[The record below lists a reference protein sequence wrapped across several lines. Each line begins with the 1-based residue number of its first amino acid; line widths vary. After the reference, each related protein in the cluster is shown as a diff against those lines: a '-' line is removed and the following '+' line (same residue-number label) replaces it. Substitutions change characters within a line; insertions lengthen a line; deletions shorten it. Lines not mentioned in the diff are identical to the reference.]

1 MGRRSLAMSKL
12 TDIRQLP
19 LNTLGFALGMT
30 PARARLLILALAA
43 VVSGALML
51 MLGSPLAT
59 LEQRLGAL
67 GWTLSPNTAP
77 EQRITLV
84 TIDEKS
90 LAAVGP
96 WPWPREQL
104 ARLVNAIDQAG
115 AQLQLHDIVYPEAKP
130 GDAVL
135 LAALQSAQ
143 GAVIAQLPDLQSAQ
157 ATRAG
162 VMTHPLSGISCN
174 AAPGGLQL
182 GNTGNFLAPVAAF
195 AAIPKGHI
203 TPIIAADGSTLKTP
217 AVVCVDGSPYPALA
231 LTAFLQASN
240 DSPWQATIQPGSS
253 LFDPDYVLQLEAY
266 PGLDIPLDS
275 DGNLRI
281 SYANAPSAYRAVS
294 AIDVIN
300 GSTDLSLLEDA
311 WVIVGGTAFGMGD
324 VMPTPYNGA
333 SHGVELQARL
343 LGSLLDV
350 DMPYTPR
357 VSSWLLGS
365 LSLLFALLLYVL
377 AAVRERWAAYG
388 LPIAAVLLPLAA
400 LSLHIQLLSSFNLWL
415 GWLFPAIYGVLAAS
429 LLLLLEQGRV
439 RVERSRV
446 FGNLNSYLPDEIAK
460 EIAYSLP
467 SSSINASR
475 CDATLLSADLRNFS
489 AFGEARPPEESAAVL
504 HFFFTRATEIVER
517 HGGRVHEFKG
527 DSLLAVWDG
536 HHREA
541 AEQSLKAAQAMQ
553 SSLHHSL
560 MPEHSAPGLE
570 PLALGVGIEQ
580 GPVLIGSIGPAH
592 RRSHVLLGDTVTIT
606 LRIQEMTA
614 ELAQPILLGECVA
627 RQLADLQL
635 ESQGSYLLSGLKT
648 PHILFAP
655 APIAGTSRQDRQTP
669 PDLMLV
675 TGGH

>member
-1 MGRRSLAMSKL
+1 
-12 TDIRQLP
+12 
-19 LNTLGFALGMT
+19 MT
-30 PARARLLILALAA
+30 AGRARLLILALAA
-43 VVSGALML
+43 VVSGGLML
-51 MLGSPLAT
+51 MLSSPLAT

-84 TIDEKS
+84 TIDEQS
-90 LAAVGP
+90 LAAIGP
-96 WPWPREQL
+96 WPWPREQM
-104 ARLVNAIDQAG
+104 ARLVNTIDQAG
-115 AQLQLHDIVYPEAKP
+115 AQLQLHDIVYPEART

-143 GAVIAQLPDLQSAQ
+143 GAVIAQLPDLQSGQ

-162 VMTHPLSGISCN
+162 VMTHALSGISCD
-174 AAPGGLQL
+174 AAPAGVQL
-182 GNTGNFLAPVAAF
+182 GNTTTFLAPVAAF

-231 LTAFLQASN
+231 LTAFLQAS
-240 DSPWQATIQPGSS
+240 STPWQATIQPGSS
-253 LFDPDYVLQLEAY
+253 LLDPAFVLQLQAY
-266 PGLDIPLDS
+266 PGLDIPLDR

-300 GSTDLSLLEDA
+300 GSADSSLLRDA
-311 WVIVGGTAFGMGD
+311 WVVVGGTAFGMSD
-324 VMPTPYNGA
+324 VVPTPYNGA
-333 SHGVELQARL
+333 THGVELQARL

-357 VSSWLLGS
+357 TSSGLLGL
-365 LSLLFALLLYVL
+365 LSLIFAASLYAL

-388 LPIAAVLLPLAA
+388 LPVAAVLLPLAA

-415 GWLFPAIYGVLAAS
+415 GWLFPALYGVFAAS

-446 FGNLNSYLPDEIAK
+446 FGNLNSYLPDEIAR

-553 SSLHHSL
+553 SGLHHSL

-592 RRSHVLLGDTVTIT
+592 RRSHVLLGDTVGIT

-627 RQLADLQL
+627 RQLADLEL

-648 PHILFAP
+648 PHVLFAP
-655 APIAGTSRQDRQTP
+655 AENVSRQDLQTP
-669 PDLMLV
+669 PDLKLV
-675 TGGH
+675 TGRH

>member
-1 MGRRSLAMSKL
+1 MSKFA
-12 TDIRQLP
+12 DIRQLP
-19 LNTLGFALGMT
+19 LNPLGFALGLT
-30 PARARLLILALAA
+30 TGTARLLILALAA

-51 MLGSPLAT
+51 MLNSPLTT
-59 LEQRLGAL
+59 LEERLGAL
-67 GWTLSPNTAP
+67 GWTLSPNTAL

-96 WPWPREQL
+96 WPWSREQL
-104 ARLVNAIDQAG
+104 ARLVNAIDAAG

-135 LAALQSAQ
+135 VAALLAAQ
-143 GAVIAQLPDLQSAQ
+143 GAVIAQLPDLQSSGQ

-162 VMTHPLSGISCN
+162 LMTHSLSGISCD
-174 AAPGGLQL
+174 AAPSGLQI
-182 GNTGNFLAPVAAF
+182 GNTGNFLAPAAAF

-203 TPIIAADGSTLKTP
+203 APIIAADGSVLKTP

-231 LTAFLQASN
+231 LTAFLQAGN
-240 DSPWQATIQPGSS
+240 SPTWQATIEAGTS
-253 LFDPDYVLQLEAY
+253 LFDPAYVLRLQAY

-294 AIDVIN
+294 AIDVME
-300 GSTDLSLLEDA
+300 GTTDLSLLQDA
-311 WVIVGGTAFGMGD
+311 WVLVGGTAFGMSD
-324 VMPTPYNGA
+324 IVPTPYNGV

-357 VSSWLLGS
+357 VSGWLLGL
-365 LSLLFALLLYVL
+365 LSLGFAASLYAL

-388 LPIAAVLLPLAA
+388 LPAAALLLPLAA
-400 LSLHIQLLSSFNLWL
+400 LSLHIQLLDSFNIWL
-415 GWLFPAIYGVLAAS
+415 GWLFPAIYGVFAAS

-446 FGNLNSYLPDEIAK
+446 FGNLNSYLPDDIAK

-467 SSSINASR
+467 SSSINARR
-475 CDATLLSADLRNFS
+475 CDLTLLSADLRNFS

-504 HFFFTRATEIVER
+504 HFFFTRATEIVEQ

-536 HHREA
+536 HHRRA
-541 AEQSLKAAQAMQ
+541 AEQSLQAAQAMQ
-553 SSLHHSL
+553 SALHHSL

-580 GPVLIGSIGPAH
+580 GPVLMGSIGPAH
-592 RRSHVLLGDTVTIT
+592 RRSHMLLGDTVGIT

-614 ELAQPILLGECVA
+614 ELAQPILIGECAA
-627 RQLADLQL
+627 RQLADLKL
-635 ESQGSYLLSGLKT
+635 ESQGSYLLGGLNT

-655 APIAGTSRQDRQTP
+655 APTQSAQRQDQQTP
-669 PDLMLV
+669 PDLKLV
-675 TGGH
+675 TAGQ

>member
-1 MGRRSLAMSKL
+1 MSKFA
-12 TDIRQLP
+12 DIRQLP
-19 LNTLGFALGMT
+19 LNPLGFALGLT
-30 PARARLLILALAA
+30 TGRARLLILALAA

-51 MLGSPLAT
+51 MLSSPLAT
-59 LEQRLGAL
+59 LEERLGAL
-67 GWTLSPNTAP
+67 GWTLSPNTAL

-104 ARLVNAIDQAG
+104 ARLVNAIDAAG

-135 LAALQSAQ
+135 VAALQSAQ
-143 GAVIAQLPDLQSAQ
+143 GAVIAQLPLQSGQ
-157 ATRAG
+157 TTRTG
-162 VMTHPLSGISCN
+162 LMTHALSGISCD
-174 AAPGGLQL
+174 AAPAGLQL
-182 GNTGNFLAPVAAF
+182 GNTGNFLAPTAAF

-203 TPIIAADGSTLKTP
+203 APIIAADGSILKTP

-231 LTAFLQASN
+231 LTAFLQAGNS
-240 DSPWQATIQPGSS
+240 SAWQATIEAGTS
-253 LFDPDYVLQLEAY
+253 LFDPAYVLRLQAY
-266 PGLDIPLDS
+266 PGLDIPLDN

-294 AIDVIN
+294 AIDVME
-300 GSTDLSLLEDA
+300 GTTDLSLLQDA
-311 WVIVGGTAFGMGD
+311 WILVGGTAFGMSD
-324 VMPTPYNGA
+324 IVPTPYNGV

-357 VSSWLLGS
+357 VSGGLLGL
-365 LSLLFALLLYVL
+365 LSLGFAASLYAL

-388 LPIAAVLLPLAA
+388 LPAAALLLPLAA
-400 LSLHIQLLSSFNLWL
+400 LSLHIQLLNSFNIWL
-415 GWLFPAIYGVLAAS
+415 GWLFPAIYGVFAAS

-446 FGNLNSYLPDEIAK
+446 FGNLNSYLPDDIAK

-467 SSSINASR
+467 SSSINARR
-475 CDATLLSADLRNFS
+475 CDLTLLSADLRNFS

-504 HFFFTRATEIVER
+504 HFFFTRATEIVEQQ
-517 HGGRVHEFKG
+517 GGRVHEFKG

-536 HHREA
+536 HHRQA
-541 AEQSLKAAQAMQ
+541 AEHALQAAQAMQ
-553 SSLHHSL
+553 SALHHSL

-580 GPVLIGSIGPAH
+580 GPVLMGSIGPAH
-592 RRSHVLLGDTVTIT
+592 RRSHMLLGDTVGIT
-606 LRIQEMTA
+606 LRIQEMTT
-614 ELAQPILLGECVA
+614 ELAQPILIGECAA
-627 RQLADLQL
+627 RQLADLKL
-635 ESQGSYLLSGLKT
+635 ESQGSYLLSGLNT

-655 APIAGTSRQDRQTP
+655 APTQSAQRQDQQTP
-669 PDLMLV
+669 PDLKLV

>member
-1 MGRRSLAMSKL
+1 MSKFA
-12 TDIRQLP
+12 DIRQLP

-30 PARARLLILALAA
+30 AGRARLLILALAA
-43 VVSGALML
+43 VVSGGLML
-51 MLGSPLAT
+51 MLSSPLAT

-84 TIDEKS
+84 TIDEQS
-90 LAAVGP
+90 LAAIGP
-96 WPWPREQL
+96 WPWPREQM

-115 AQLQLHDIVYPEAKP
+115 AQLQLHDIVYPEART

-143 GAVIAQLPDLQSAQ
+143 GAVIAQLPDLQSGQ

-162 VMTHPLSGISCN
+162 VMTHALSGISCD
-174 AAPGGLQL
+174 AAPAGVQL
-182 GNTGNFLAPVAAF
+182 GNTTTFLAPVAAF

-231 LTAFLQASN
+231 LTAFLQAS
-240 DSPWQATIQPGSS
+240 STPWQATIQPGSS
-253 LFDPDYVLQLEAY
+253 LLDPAFVLQLQAY
-266 PGLDIPLDS
+266 PGLDIPLDR

-300 GSTDLSLLEDA
+300 GSADSSLLQDA
-311 WVIVGGTAFGMGD
+311 WVVVGGTAFGMSD
-324 VMPTPYNGA
+324 VVPTPYNGA
-333 SHGVELQARL
+333 THGVELQARL

-357 VSSWLLGS
+357 TSSGLLGL
-365 LSLLFALLLYVL
+365 LSLIFAASLYAL

-388 LPIAAVLLPLAA
+388 LPVAAVLLPLAA

-415 GWLFPAIYGVLAAS
+415 GWLFPALYGVFAAS

-446 FGNLNSYLPDEIAK
+446 FGNLNSYLPDEIAR

-553 SSLHHSL
+553 SGLHHSL

-592 RRSHVLLGDTVTIT
+592 RRSHVLLGDTVGIT

-627 RQLADLQL
+627 RQLADLEL

-648 PHILFAP
+648 PHVLFAP
-655 APIAGTSRQDRQTP
+655 AENVSRQDLQTP
-669 PDLMLV
+669 PDLKLV
-675 TGGH
+675 TGRH

>member
-1 MGRRSLAMSKL
+1 MSKFA
-12 TDIRQLP
+12 DIRQLP

-30 PARARLLILALAA
+30 AGRARLLILALAA
-43 VVSGALML
+43 VVSGGLML
-51 MLGSPLAT
+51 MLSSPLAT

-84 TIDEKS
+84 TIDEQS
-90 LAAVGP
+90 LAAIGP
-96 WPWPREQL
+96 WPWPREQM
-104 ARLVNAIDQAG
+104 ARLVNTIDQAG
-115 AQLQLHDIVYPEAKP
+115 AQLQLHDIVYPEART

-143 GAVIAQLPDLQSAQ
+143 GAVIAQLPDLQSGQ

-162 VMTHPLSGISCN
+162 VMTHALSGISCD
-174 AAPGGLQL
+174 AAPAGVQL
-182 GNTGNFLAPVAAF
+182 GNTTTFLAPVAAF

-231 LTAFLQASN
+231 LTAFLQAS
-240 DSPWQATIQPGSS
+240 STPWQATIQPGSS
-253 LFDPDYVLQLEAY
+253 LLDPAFVLQLQAY
-266 PGLDIPLDS
+266 PGLDIPLDR

-300 GSTDLSLLEDA
+300 GSADSSLLRDA
-311 WVIVGGTAFGMGD
+311 WVVVGGTAFGMSD
-324 VMPTPYNGA
+324 VVPTPYNGA
-333 SHGVELQARL
+333 THGVELQARL

-357 VSSWLLGS
+357 TSSGLLGL
-365 LSLLFALLLYVL
+365 LSLIFAASLYAL

-388 LPIAAVLLPLAA
+388 LPVAAVLLPLAA

-415 GWLFPAIYGVLAAS
+415 GWLFPALYGVFAAS

-446 FGNLNSYLPDEIAK
+446 FGNLNSYLPDEIAR

-553 SSLHHSL
+553 SGLHHSL

-592 RRSHVLLGDTVTIT
+592 RRSHVLLGDTVGIT

-627 RQLADLQL
+627 RQLADLEL

-648 PHILFAP
+648 PHVLFAP
-655 APIAGTSRQDRQTP
+655 AENVSRQDLQTP
-669 PDLMLV
+669 PDLKLV
-675 TGGH
+675 TGRH

>member
-1 MGRRSLAMSKL
+1 MSKFA
-12 TDIRQLP
+12 DIRQLP

-30 PARARLLILALAA
+30 AGRARLLILALAA
-43 VVSGALML
+43 VVSGGLML
-51 MLGSPLAT
+51 MLSSPLAT

-84 TIDEKS
+84 TIDEQS
-90 LAAVGP
+90 LAAIGP
-96 WPWPREQL
+96 WPWPREQM
-104 ARLVNAIDQAG
+104 ARLVNTIDQAG
-115 AQLQLHDIVYPEAKP
+115 AQLQLHDIVYPEART

-143 GAVIAQLPDLQSAQ
+143 GAVIAQLPDLQSGQ

-162 VMTHPLSGISCN
+162 VMTHALSGISCD
-174 AAPGGLQL
+174 AAPAGVQL
-182 GNTGNFLAPVAAF
+182 GNTTTFLAPVAAF

-231 LTAFLQASN
+231 LTAFLQAS
-240 DSPWQATIQPGSS
+240 STPWQATIQPGSS
-253 LFDPDYVLQLEAY
+253 LLDPAFVLQLQAY
-266 PGLDIPLDS
+266 PGLDIPLDR

-300 GSTDLSLLEDA
+300 GSADSSLLQDA
-311 WVIVGGTAFGMGD
+311 WVVVGGTAFGMSD
-324 VMPTPYNGA
+324 VVPTPYNGA
-333 SHGVELQARL
+333 THGVELQARL

-357 VSSWLLGS
+357 TSSGLLGL
-365 LSLLFALLLYVL
+365 LSLIFAASLYAL

-388 LPIAAVLLPLAA
+388 LPVAAVLLPLAA

-415 GWLFPAIYGVLAAS
+415 GWLFPALYGVFAAS

-446 FGNLNSYLPDEIAK
+446 FGNLNSYLPDEIAR

-553 SSLHHSL
+553 SGLHHSL

-592 RRSHVLLGDTVTIT
+592 RRSHVLLGDTVGIT

-627 RQLADLQL
+627 RQLADLEL

-648 PHILFAP
+648 PHVLFAP
-655 APIAGTSRQDRQTP
+655 AENVSRQDLQTP
-669 PDLMLV
+669 PDLKLV
-675 TGGH
+675 TGRH

>member
-1 MGRRSLAMSKL
+1 
-12 TDIRQLP
+12 
-19 LNTLGFALGMT
+19 MT
-30 PARARLLILALAA
+30 AGRARLLILALAA
-43 VVSGALML
+43 VVSGGLML
-51 MLGSPLAT
+51 MLSSPLAT

-84 TIDEKS
+84 TIDEQS
-90 LAAVGP
+90 LAAIGP
-96 WPWPREQL
+96 WPWPREQM

-115 AQLQLHDIVYPEAKP
+115 AQLQLHDIVYPEART

-143 GAVIAQLPDLQSAQ
+143 GAVIAQLPDLQSGQ

-162 VMTHPLSGISCN
+162 VMTHALSGISCD
-174 AAPGGLQL
+174 AAPAGVQL
-182 GNTGNFLAPVAAF
+182 GNTTTFLAPVAAF

-231 LTAFLQASN
+231 LTAFLQAS
-240 DSPWQATIQPGSS
+240 STPWQATIQPGSS
-253 LFDPDYVLQLEAY
+253 LLDPAFVLQLQAY
-266 PGLDIPLDS
+266 PGLDIPLDR

-300 GSTDLSLLEDA
+300 GSADSSLLQDA
-311 WVIVGGTAFGMGD
+311 WVVVGGTAFGMSD
-324 VMPTPYNGA
+324 VVPTPYNGA
-333 SHGVELQARL
+333 THGVELQARL

-357 VSSWLLGS
+357 TSSGLLGL
-365 LSLLFALLLYVL
+365 LSLIFAASLYAL

-388 LPIAAVLLPLAA
+388 LPVAAVLLPLAA

-415 GWLFPAIYGVLAAS
+415 GWLFPALYGVFAAS

-446 FGNLNSYLPDEIAK
+446 FGNLNSYLPDEIAR

-553 SSLHHSL
+553 SGLHHSL

-592 RRSHVLLGDTVTIT
+592 RRSHVLLGDTVGIT

-627 RQLADLQL
+627 RQLADLEL

-648 PHILFAP
+648 PHVLFAP
-655 APIAGTSRQDRQTP
+655 AENVSRQDLQTP
-669 PDLMLV
+669 PDLKLV
-675 TGGH
+675 TGRH

>member
-1 MGRRSLAMSKL
+1 VGKRSVAMSKFA
-12 TDIRQLP
+12 DIRQLP

-30 PARARLLILALAA
+30 AGRARLLILALAA
-43 VVSGALML
+43 VVSGGLML
-51 MLGSPLAT
+51 MLSSPLAT

-84 TIDEKS
+84 TIDEQS
-90 LAAVGP
+90 LAAIGP
-96 WPWPREQL
+96 WPWPREQM

-115 AQLQLHDIVYPEAKP
+115 AQLQLHDIVYPEART

-143 GAVIAQLPDLQSAQ
+143 GAVIAQLPDLQSGQ

-162 VMTHPLSGISCN
+162 VMTHALSGISCD
-174 AAPGGLQL
+174 AAPAGVQL
-182 GNTGNFLAPVAAF
+182 GNTTTFLAPVAAF

-231 LTAFLQASN
+231 LTAFLQAS
-240 DSPWQATIQPGSS
+240 STPWQATIQPGSS
-253 LFDPDYVLQLEAY
+253 LLDPAFVLQLQAY
-266 PGLDIPLDS
+266 PGLDIPLDR

-300 GSTDLSLLEDA
+300 GSADSSLLQDA
-311 WVIVGGTAFGMGD
+311 WVVVGGTAFGMSD
-324 VMPTPYNGA
+324 VVPTPYNGA
-333 SHGVELQARL
+333 THGVELQARL

-357 VSSWLLGS
+357 TSSGLLGL
-365 LSLLFALLLYVL
+365 LSLIFAASLYAL

-388 LPIAAVLLPLAA
+388 LPVAAVLLPLAA

-415 GWLFPAIYGVLAAS
+415 GWLFPALYGVFAAS

-446 FGNLNSYLPDEIAK
+446 FGNLNSYLPDEIAR

-553 SSLHHSL
+553 SGLHHSL

-592 RRSHVLLGDTVTIT
+592 RRSHVLLGDTVGIT

-627 RQLADLQL
+627 RQLADLEL

-648 PHILFAP
+648 PHVLFAP
-655 APIAGTSRQDRQTP
+655 AENVSRQDLQTP
-669 PDLMLV
+669 PDLKLV
-675 TGGH
+675 TGRH